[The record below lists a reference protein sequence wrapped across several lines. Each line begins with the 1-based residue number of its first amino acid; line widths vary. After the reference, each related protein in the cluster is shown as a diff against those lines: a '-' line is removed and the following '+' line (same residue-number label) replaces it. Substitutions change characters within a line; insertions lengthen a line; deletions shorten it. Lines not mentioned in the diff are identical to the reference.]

1 MGSTPTWGM
10 QLNNLG
16 GSMLLNIVLWA
27 ITLYLVYVF
36 VTAGRAKLNNDPMMI
51 GAFDAIGPVGG
62 LTPTQFRKITGGIE
76 LLSSIFLI
84 IPPLTSFGATL
95 LVCTMIG
102 ALLAHYFVFKGGYQ
116 KPAILLALS
125 FIVMVFRW

>member
-1 MGSTPTWGM
+1 
-10 QLNNLG
+10 
-16 GSMLLNIVLWA
+16 MLLNIVLWA

-51 GAFDAIGPVGG
+51 GAFDTIGPVGG

-95 LVCTMIG
+95 LVCTDRKSTRLNSSHPSRSRMPSS
-102 ALLAHYFVFKGGYQ
+102 A
-116 KPAILLALS
+116 
-125 FIVMVFRW
+125 